1 MGELVDLFENEALIS
16 EVFLVSRPH
25 PRLYKAEEGYKAIKN
40 LGCSKLHTLIEDLQT
55 TSESEDGEFK
65 K

>member
-1 MGELVDLFENEALIS
+1 MEELVDLFENETLIS

-40 LGCSKLHTLIEDLQT
+40 LVCSKLHTLIEDL
-55 TSESEDGEFK
+55 
-65 K
+65 